1 MEEIKYRC
9 RTVHP
14 LTCNAM
20 VFTGLIVD
28 AQLDEVVL
36 RQTAAQ
42 LVKAWPALGGQLY
55 RSVSE

>member
-1 MEEIKYRC
+1 
-9 RTVHP
+9 
-14 LTCNAM
+14 M